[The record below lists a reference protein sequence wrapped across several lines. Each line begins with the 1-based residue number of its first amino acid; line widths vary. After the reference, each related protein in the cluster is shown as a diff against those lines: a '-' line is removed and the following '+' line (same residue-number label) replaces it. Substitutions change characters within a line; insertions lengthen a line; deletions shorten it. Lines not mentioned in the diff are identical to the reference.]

1 MSRSNIRDR
10 LAKLTP
16 EQQGALAARIQQ
28 SGLVKRDHGI
38 PRRPTDVPVEMSFAQ
53 QRLWFMQQLQPENP
67 FYNMPIPLRLTG
79 RLDVGALQACL
90 DALVARLAPC
100 DLVLVEGYKQDPI
113 PRIEVHR
120 AGGDRPLLFPDD
132 PYVIAVATDEPLET
146 RLPCFGLDD
155 APAISRFITEF
166 VRASAG
172 RRLSVASD

>member
-1 MSRSNIRDR
+1 MKILGIAGYSGSGKTTLIEKIVPLLVETGLRVSLIKHAHHEFDVDHRGKDSWRHRKAGCAEVLVSSSLRWALMHELHGDAEPTLDEQLRR
-10 LAKLTP
+10 L
-16 EQQGALAARIQQ
+16 
-28 SGLVKRDHGI
+28 S
-38 PRRPTDVPVEMSFAQ
+38 
-53 QRLWFMQQLQPENP
+53 
-67 FYNMPIPLRLTG
+67 
-79 RLDVGALQACL
+79 
-90 DALVARLAPC
+90 PC